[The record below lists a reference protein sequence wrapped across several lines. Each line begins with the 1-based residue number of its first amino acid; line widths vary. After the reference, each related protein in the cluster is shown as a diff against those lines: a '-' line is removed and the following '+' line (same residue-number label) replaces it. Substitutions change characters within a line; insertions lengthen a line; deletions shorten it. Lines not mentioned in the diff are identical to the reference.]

1 MLRLWSEHADDR
13 EVLYNRSMRNHLRD
27 AAGLIR
33 NFDEA
38 HAHIVHV
45 LRTFRNEYYYPRIGY
60 VSGVVTSDG
69 PHRVLDNREELIRLA
84 GVLQEMHHF
93 PIFTLQDAFTSDT
106 LRRLKEAGHTS
117 RHYTD
122 LATQVLQSG
131 HITDVFFAPRWEDSF
146 TARVEHDVAGRFR
159 LRITYIEYE

>member
-1 MLRLWSEHADDR
+1 MR
-13 EVLYNRSMRNHLRD
+13 YNESMRNHLRD

-33 NFDEA
+33 NFDDA
-38 HAHIVHV
+38 HGHVVHV
-45 LRTFRNEYYYPRIGY
+45 LRTFRNEYHYSRIGY
-60 VSGVVTSDG
+60 VSGVLTSDG

-93 PIFTLQDAFTSDT
+93 PIFTLQDVFTPET

-122 LATQVLQSG
+122 LAAQVLQSG
-131 HITDVFFAPRWEDSF
+131 HITDVFFAPRWEGSQ
-146 TARVEHDVAGRFR
+146 TALFEHDIADRFG
-159 LRITYIEYE
+159 LRINYIEYE

>member
-1 MLRLWSEHADDR
+1 
-13 EVLYNRSMRNHLRD
+13 MRIHLRD

-33 NFDEA
+33 NFEDA
-38 HAHIVHV
+38 YGHVVHV
-45 LRTFRNEYYYPRIGY
+45 LRKFRQEYHYPQIGY
-60 VSGVVTSDG
+60 VSGVLTSDG
-69 PHRVLDNREELIRLA
+69 PYRVLDNREELIRLA

-93 PIFTLQDAFTSDT
+93 PIFTLQDAFTPET

-131 HITDVFFAPRWEDSF
+131 HITDVFFAPRWEDSSA
-146 TARVEHDVAGRFR
+146 ARMERDAAERFG
-159 LRITYIEYE
+159 LRINYIEWQ